1 LGLERDNSDIKK
13 ENNMKHTIKKQIEQ
27 LEKDIE
33 IAQEELTIFE
43 IISLRIKL
51 LELKLKDNKC

>member
-1 LGLERDNSDIKK
+1 
-13 ENNMKHTIKKQIEQ
+13 MKHTIKKQIEQ